1 MPHSHLYGTVGII
14 RKVTKNIIG
23 GAILELE
30 FSQTMLLLLNK
41 LKYIYAQIQK
51 KWGGRGI

>member
-14 RKVTKNIIG
+14 RKVIKNIIG

-41 LKYIYAQIQK
+41 L
-51 KWGGRGI
+51 